1 MEEKIIMQRIEELK
15 DSGAEEIERV
25 HNHIYY
31 TLNGKKMRDTV
42 FILGENDYEILSV
55 CFL

>member
-15 DSGAEEIERV
+15 DSGAEEIKRM
-25 HNHIYY
+25 HNYIYY
-31 TLNGKKMRDTV
+31 TLNSRKMRDTV
-42 FILGENDYEILSV
+42 FIFGENNYEILSV